1 MKLKIPSGFA
11 VTVANHGSCPVRGVS
26 VHLIEGN
33 EPQQNS
39 KIKSLLPD
47 ETVTVPFV
55 ATGNPGEAKV
65 DVERVAGHRR
75 DEQHEQPLH
84 LPRRLPELE
93 GPRHMSADRLLAL
106 AAIAIAAVGLGLA
119 LWVVV
124 WMRRVRRAQ
133 SALLSGG
140 PVADLVEFAVG
151 MQARQE
157 LVERRADELTAL
169 VERRAAMS
177 ASRCS
182 ASACSASTPTTAP
195 RACQSTALALLDA
208 SGDGVVVSA
217 IQDAGSARVYVKRV
231 QGRRGC
237 GRPAGAR
244 GAGRRGRRAA
254 G

>member
-1 MKLKIPSGFA
+1 
-11 VTVANHGSCPVRGVS
+11 
-26 VHLIEGN
+26 
-33 EPQQNS
+33 
-39 KIKSLLPD
+39 
-47 ETVTVPFV
+47 
-55 ATGNPGEAKV
+55 
-65 DVERVAGHRR
+65 
-75 DEQHEQPLH
+75 
-84 LPRRLPELE
+84 
-93 GPRHMSADRLLAL
+93 MSADRLLAL

-169 VERRAAMS
+169 VEGAQGDVGVALQRVGLQRFDAYDGAEGL
-177 ASRCS
+177 
-182 ASACSASTPTTAP
+182 
-195 RACQSTALALLDA
+195 QSTALALLDA

-231 QGRRGC
+231 KAGTAADVPLGPEEQAAVAAARPGR
-237 GRPAGAR
+237 
-244 GAGRRGRRAA
+244 
-254 G
+254 